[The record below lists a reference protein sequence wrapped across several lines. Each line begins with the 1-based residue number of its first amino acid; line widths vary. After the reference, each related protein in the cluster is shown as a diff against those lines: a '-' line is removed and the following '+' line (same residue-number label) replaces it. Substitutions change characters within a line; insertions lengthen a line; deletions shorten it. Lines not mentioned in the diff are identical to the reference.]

1 MKRAFIVPAILIVA
15 TFMVLAIGL
24 LTRQPLRN
32 QAAFQNHYQQQARQ
46 MALAGL
52 EEERLR
58 LAGDVEHTYGNTTLS
73 RALDDTFGNPVGSY
87 IVTLDASWSTSP
99 FHVLRVESEGF
110 FGPATRPLARYVIRA
125 TVDIRPAPN
134 PDFLAVVRWQESVP

>member
-1 MKRAFIVPAILIVA
+1 MRRAFIVPAILIIA

-73 RALDDTFGNPVGSY
+73 RALDNTSGQPVGSY
-87 IVTLDASWSTSP
+87 TVTLDASWSVPP

-110 FGPATRPLARYVIRA
+110 FGSATRPLARYVIRA
-125 TVDIRPAPN
+125 TVDVRPAPN
-134 PDFLAVVRWQESVP
+134 PDFLSVLRWQESVP